1 MIECQSIAD
10 IENLVQLLKFGDESK
25 KKFNRVNLKAKII
38 AKLKDLVELIMKI
51 NFVENNRESYDAEI
65 FNEAFFKTFERYG
78 EKDKNGNIIL
88 FWSLFQDEQINKI
101 AYDLKFDYFKGIKEK
116 KFLEDRL
123 VNFLLIRKNF
133 EMFSS
138 IYIDEKRTINDY
150 DFKNNDKYSGEIL
163 AKTYKACLK
172 DYGKKY
178 EKDGTITPFMKL
190 FNKYYKVK
198 NQALKKEK
206 LEENQGLQKEI
217 REKNLDI
224 ILDDFQDRI
233 GKQIKNK
240 NYKYDDYKRFFKENN
255 ATENELQKLD
265 EAFSKEYIQKEAVYT
280 DNSSNNNVL
289 KYSYADKVA
298 RIRLEEKNNFLR
310 RLIFLLD
317 EANSKLKNDKDMWA
331 YFKCYVTEFILEE
344 KDYDI
349 SLNSYIDED
358 FRKYYYGNKD
368 KYLNKKM
375 EIDQDKLI
383 GSYLNK
389 KPRTIGR
396 NYREKIKKFLIEL
409 CKN

>member
-38 AKLKDLVELIMKI
+38 AKLKDLVELVMKI

-78 EKDKNGNIIL
+78 EKDRNGNIIL

-101 AYDLKFDYFKGIKEK
+101 AYDLKFNYFKGIKEK

-163 AKTYKACLK
+163 AKTYKDCLK
-172 DYGKKY
+172 DYGGKY

-206 LEENQGLQKEI
+206 LEESQGLQKEI

-255 ATENELQKLD
+255 ATESELQKLD
-265 EAFSKEYIQKEAVYT
+265 EAFSKEYIQKEAIYT
-280 DNSSNNNVL
+280 DNSNNNNGL

-358 FRKYYYGNKD
+358 FRKYYYDNKD

-396 NYREKIKKFLIEL
+396 NYRGKIKNFLIEL

>member
-25 KKFNRVNLKAKII
+25 KKFNRIKLKSKIT

-51 NFVENNRESYDAEI
+51 NFTESNRESYDAKI

-101 AYDLKFDYFKGIKEK
+101 AYDLKFGCFRGIKEK
-116 KFLEDRL
+116 EFLENRL

-138 IYIDEKRTINDY
+138 LYIDEKRTIND
-150 DFKNNDKYSGEIL
+150 FKNNNKYSGKIF
-163 AKTYKACLK
+163 AKAYKDCLK
-172 DYGKKY
+172 NYGEKH

-198 NQALKKEK
+198 NQDLKKEK
-206 LEENQGLQKEI
+206 LEEEEGLQKEM
-217 REKNLDI
+217 REQNLDD
-224 ILDDFQDRI
+224 ILSDFQDRI
-233 GKQIKNK
+233 GKKIKNK

-255 ATENELQKLD
+255 ATENELQKLE
-265 EAFSKEYIQKEAVYT
+265 EAFSKEYIQKEEIYT
-280 DNSSNNNVL
+280 DNSSNDNIL
-289 KYSYADKVA
+289 RYSYADKVA
-298 RIRLEEKNNFLR
+298 RIQLEEKHNVLKK
-310 RLIFLLD
+310 LIFLLD

-349 SLNSYIDED
+349 SLNSYIDEN
-358 FRKYYYGNKD
+358 FKKYYYDNKD

-375 EIDQDKLI
+375 KIDQDKLI
-383 GSYLNK
+383 GNYLNK